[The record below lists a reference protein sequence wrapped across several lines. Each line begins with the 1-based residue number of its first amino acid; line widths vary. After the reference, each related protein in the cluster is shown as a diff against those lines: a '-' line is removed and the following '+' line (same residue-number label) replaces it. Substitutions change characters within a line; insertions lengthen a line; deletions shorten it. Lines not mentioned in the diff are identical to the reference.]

1 MILSDQN
8 AENPLR
14 QQPGTGENTRHKAT
28 GNGAK
33 PPEGNET

>member
-14 QQPGTGENTRHKAT
+14 QQPGKGENKRHNAT